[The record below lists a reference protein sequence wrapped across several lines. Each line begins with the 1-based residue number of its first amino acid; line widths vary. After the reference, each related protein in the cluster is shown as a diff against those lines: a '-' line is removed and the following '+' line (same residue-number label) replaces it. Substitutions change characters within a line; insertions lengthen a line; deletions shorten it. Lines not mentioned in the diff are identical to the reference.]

1 MITLFSGFAQ
11 AESESLSKNV
21 SWGKQKSMETGNVI
35 FPFKSMLGYRRGA
48 DNNPE
53 IVPEAAET
61 IRRIYR
67 RYLEGA
73 SLKIIKNELE
83 ADNILTALGVRQW
96 TTAAVHNILKNEKY
110 CGDAL
115 LQKTYVTDCIS
126 KKVKKNNG
134 ERPMYYIQD
143 NHPAIVPREIYRRVQ
158 EEMARRSG
166 KSRVAKKYVKTEQSK
181 YSGKYALTE
190 LLVCGE
196 CGTQYKRVTWSR
208 GGKKRIVW
216 RCISRLEYGTKF
228 CHNSP
233 TIPEEKLHSAI
244 VAALNKYAANR
255 EELCACAYDLIK
267 LAQGGEIEDKS
278 VSILSLKH
286 KLENI
291 NRKQAKLLDI
301 VLEDMENEALVAEL
315 KKVKE
320 EKQQLQDWIKT
331 LENEGVHN
339 ANKQSRMKEVKE
351 WLDEQEV
358 GFREYDDVITRKMIE
373 RIEVVDAETIRVKI
387 RDVEVVI
394 EQTLV

>member
-143 NHPAIVPREIYRRVQ
+143 NHPAIVPREI
-158 EEMARRSG
+158 
-166 KSRVAKKYVKTEQSK
+166 
-181 YSGKYALTE
+181 
-190 LLVCGE
+190 
-196 CGTQYKRVTWSR
+196 
-208 GGKKRIVW
+208 
-216 RCISRLEYGTKF
+216 
-228 CHNSP
+228 
-233 TIPEEKLHSAI
+233 
-244 VAALNKYAANR
+244 
-255 EELCACAYDLIK
+255 
-267 LAQGGEIEDKS
+267 
-278 VSILSLKH
+278 
-286 KLENI
+286 
-291 NRKQAKLLDI
+291 
-301 VLEDMENEALVAEL
+301 
-315 KKVKE
+315 
-320 EKQQLQDWIKT
+320 
-331 LENEGVHN
+331 
-339 ANKQSRMKEVKE
+339 
-351 WLDEQEV
+351 
-358 GFREYDDVITRKMIE
+358 
-373 RIEVVDAETIRVKI
+373 
-387 RDVEVVI
+387 
-394 EQTLV
+394 